1 MTKESLEVDL
11 LKVSVTVYVLPLMRI
26 LQVVTLKVIKE
37 KITLPKVAE
46 TILNLNQ
53 EVWVTTKSV
62 ETVYPQS
69 QAHLDIL
76 P

>member
-46 TILNLNQ
+46 TF
-53 EVWVTTKSV
+53 KS
-62 ETVYPQS
+62 
-69 QAHLDIL
+69 
-76 P
+76 

>member
-1 MTKESLEVDL
+1 MNIRSDL

-53 EVWVTTKSV
+53 EVWVTKKSV

-69 QAHLDIL
+69 QAHLNIL

>member
-1 MTKESLEVDL
+1 
-11 LKVSVTVYVLPLMRI
+11 MRI

-53 EVWVTTKSV
+53 EVWVTKKSV

-69 QAHLDIL
+69 QAHLNIL